1 MTMKNVLSLLLFF
14 LSCFTYAQEIIKIP
28 LDVLDKDNLYI
39 NDGTS
44 KELHYYEIVP
54 GKTPIGAIV
63 VLPSGAELT
72 EDTLKSITLH
82 KIAAE
87 HGILTIVPSIN
98 WGTDTGK
105 AEIKLLDKIFQ
116 EVISKYG
123 VSKNNFVLGGLSNGG
138 MISLTYAERAVK
150 HPGSTFLLPKG
161 VFGLDTPLDKAHM
174 YAYCER
180 ELKRN
185 FSKAGMAEA
194 KAIMEGYNEAYGG
207 SPKDFPE
214 KYVEASI
221 YSYGAENGGNVRYL
235 KDMPIR
241 MYTDLDVEWLLNERH
256 RDLYDWNGTDIVAMI
271 NQLKVLGNTD
281 ANVKVSQGKG
291 IRLDGTR
298 HPHSW
303 SILDT
308 EDCIDWIVKLFK
320 IK

>member
-1 MTMKNVLSLLLFF
+1 MKNFIFLLLFS
-14 LSCFTYAQEIIKIP
+14 LSFVTYAQEISKVP
-28 LDVLDKDNLYI
+28 LDVLDKDNLYV

-44 KELHYYEIVP
+44 AELHYYEIVP
-54 GKTPIGAIV
+54 EKKPKGVIV

-82 KIAAE
+82 EKAAE
-87 HGILTIVPSIN
+87 QGILTIIPSIN
-98 WGTDTGK
+98 WGTDAGE

-123 VSKNNFVLGGLSNGG
+123 VSQDNFVLGGLSGGG
-138 MISLTYAERAVK
+138 MISLIYAERAVQN
-150 HPGSTFLLPKG
+150 PGSTLLLPRG
-161 VFGLDTPLDKAHM
+161 IFGLDTPLDEAHF

-180 ELKRN
+180 ELQRD

-194 KAIMEGYNEAYGG
+194 KYILEYYNETYGG
-207 SPKDFPE
+207 SPKDYPE
-214 KYVEASI
+214 KYIEASI
-221 YSYGAENGGNVRYL
+221 YSFGTESGGNAKYL

-241 MYTDLDVEWLLNERH
+241 MYTDLDVEWLMNERH

-271 NQLKVLGNTD
+271 NQLKILGNTD
-281 ANVKVSQGKG
+281 ANVKISQGKG
-291 IRLDGTR
+291 VRLDGTR

-308 EDCIDWIVKLFK
+308 EDCLNWIVNLFDE
-320 IK
+320 